1 MAVFVEAKIKLIE
14 LVELLE
20 SVGLIF
26 VEIDELRWVWEG
38 EL

>member
-26 VEIDELRWVWEG
+26 VEIDELR
-38 EL
+38 

>member
-14 LVELLE
+14 LAELLE

-26 VEIDELRWVWEG
+26 VEIDELR
-38 EL
+38 